1 MVSARL
7 IHQQQNNTSTQTD
20 KLPSSSDFSDHVCTA
35 FRTTSRD
42 RGIRS
47 CVREKH
53 SQVEA
58 LVELGRPDVVLGLG
72 LEPAL
77 LVAEVRPDD
86 ADLHEG
92 SEHAGRLPLQVA
104 GSQD

>member
-1 MVSARL
+1 M
-7 IHQQQNNTSTQTD
+7 
-20 KLPSSSDFSDHVCTA
+20 
-35 FRTTSRD
+35 
-42 RGIRS
+42 
-47 CVREKH
+47 
-53 SQVEA
+53 EA

-86 ADLHEG
+86 TDLHEG